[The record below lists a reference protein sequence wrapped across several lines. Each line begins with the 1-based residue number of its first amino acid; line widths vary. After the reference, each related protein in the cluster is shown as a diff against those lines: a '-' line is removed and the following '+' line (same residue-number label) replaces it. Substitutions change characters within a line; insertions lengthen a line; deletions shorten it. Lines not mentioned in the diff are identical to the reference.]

1 MIFELQTLLDLR
13 RDAENNARR
22 SLELAGAR
30 LLSEEEEQARLAG
43 RWKAAQAKLDR
54 EIRRLA
60 RGATAA
66 TAEQGLARE
75 AYLQRLRDEVGR
87 LQSAASE
94 HAATALASAKASHTA
109 ATASY
114 QAALQDREAVSK
126 LEQQAKQVAQR
137 GASRRVEDEA
147 MDLANNRRRQ
157 EKRDRHE

>member
-1 MIFELQTLLDLR
+1 MIFELQSLLDLR
-13 RDAENNARR
+13 RDAENDARR
-22 SLELAGAR
+22 ALELAGAR

-43 RWKAAQAKLDR
+43 RWKAAQAKSEA

-60 RGATAA
+60 QGPTAS

-75 AYLQRLRDEVGR
+75 AYLRRLREEVGR
-87 LQSAASE
+87 LHSVVGE

-114 QAALQDREAVSK
+114 QAALRDREAVSK